1 MGSSSSELHQD
12 TMKAF
17 VSSLLVATAL
27 AAPAD
32 VGYVPAPAYAPA
44 PAPYHPAP
52 AYAPAPYHP
61 EKVPP
66 KPFAYE
72 YGGADEY
79 GRHFAKTE
87 TQDELGVVK
96 GEYRVELP
104 DGRVQIVS
112 YHADH
117 ENGFIADVRYE
128 GEGIPSLPTMPL
140 LLPTLPTTPL
150 LLLMLPTTPLL
161 LLMLPTTPLLLPTL
175 PTMSLLLPT
184 LPTMPLLLPTM
195 VFITLLQL
203 LLTTLLSSLTM
214 LQLMLPLLLVE
225 DLHNNVQTKVN
236 LFI

>member
-1 MGSSSSELHQD
+1 MGSSSSELQPT

-17 VSSLLVATAL
+17 IGTLLVASSAL
-27 AAPAD
+27 AAPAN
-32 VGYVPAPAYAPA
+32 VGYAPAPYAPA

-52 AYAPAPYHP
+52 APYVE
-61 EKVPP
+61 EKAPP

-87 TQDELGVVK
+87 TQDEYGVVQ

-128 GEGIPSLPTMPL
+128 GEAIPYAPAPVKHAVHAAPHHVAHHAPVVAHAAHHAPVVAHHGAPL
-140 LLPTLPTTPL
+140 VAHAPL
-150 LLLMLPTTPLL
+150 
-161 LLMLPTTPLLLPTL
+161 
-175 PTMSLLLPT
+175 
-184 LPTMPLLLPTM
+184 
-195 VFITLLQL
+195 
-203 LLTTLLSSLTM
+203 
-214 LQLMLPLLLVE
+214 
-225 DLHNNVQTKVN
+225 
-236 LFI
+236 

>member
-1 MGSSSSELHQD
+1 MGSSSSELQPT

-17 VSSLLVATAL
+17 IGTLLVASSAL
-27 AAPAD
+27 AAPAN
-32 VGYVPAPAYAPA
+32 VGYAPAPYAPA

-52 AYAPAPYHP
+52 APYVE
-61 EKVPP
+61 EKAPP

-87 TQDELGVVK
+87 TQDEYGVVQ

-128 GEGIPSLPTMPL
+128 GEAIPYAPAPVKHAVHAAPHHVAHAPVVAHAAHHAPVVAHHGAPL
-140 LLPTLPTTPL
+140 VAHAPL
-150 LLLMLPTTPLL
+150 AT
-161 LLMLPTTPLLLPTL
+161 
-175 PTMSLLLPT
+175 
-184 LPTMPLLLPTM
+184 
-195 VFITLLQL
+195 V
-203 LLTTLLSSLTM
+203 
-214 LQLMLPLLLVE
+214 VG
-225 DLHNNVQTKVN
+225 
-236 LFI
+236 